1 MKGPTSNKQKL
12 LAGVSG
18 NLLEW
23 FDFAVYGF
31 FAVTIGKVFFPEDDP
46 VAQVIAAF
54 GVFAVG
60 FLMRPVGGLLLGH
73 IGDKH
78 GRHAAML
85 VSVMAMAIPTFL
97 IGLLPGYSTLGLA
110 APIILLLLR
119 MIQGLSVGGEYTTS
133 VVYMIEHAPPN
144 RQGLVGSLAISGA
157 VCGILLGSG
166 TGALLTHILTEQ
178 QLQEWGWRVPFLLG
192 LLLGLAGLYLRRE
205 PVADDDQKKQAI
217 QNPLFEVMRHHR
229 GAMGQIAGFALVNAV
244 VFYLAFVYIVSWLE
258 TVDGIP
264 AETALEINTISLLAL
279 LPMMFLGGWLSDR
292 FSAKPLMMACAASL
306 AICAWPLFWLMHQPD
321 LAFIYVGQ
329 LGFSVLTGLY
339 LGAQPAFM
347 VKVIPPEVRCTAA
360 GLGYNITLGVA
371 GGLSPMAAAWLVHR
385 TADDLSPAYM
395 IAAASLL
402 TLAALAT
409 VRQPQSR
416 RSQHA

>member
-31 FAVTIGKVFFPEDDP
+31 FAVTIGKVFFPDDDP

-78 GRHAAML
+78 GHHVAML
-85 VSVMAMAIPTFL
+85 VSVLAMAIPTFL
-97 IGLLPGYSTLGLA
+97 IGLLPGYETLGLA
-110 APIILLLLR
+110 APIILLVLR

-133 VVYMIEHAPPN
+133 VVYMIEHAAPN
-144 RQGLVGSLAISGA
+144 RQGFVGSLASSGA
-157 VCGILLGSG
+157 VCGILMGSG
-166 TGALLTHILTEQ
+166 TGALLTHVLTEQ
-178 QLQEWGWRVPFLLG
+178 QLQDWGWRVPFLLG

-205 PVADDDQKKQAI
+205 PVADGDEKKHAI
-217 QNPLFEVMRHHR
+217 QNPLFQVIRHHR
-229 GAMGQIAGFALVNAV
+229 RAMGQIAGFAMVNAV

-292 FSAKPLMMACAASL
+292 FGAKPLMMACAALL
-306 AICAWPLFWLMHQPD
+306 AMCAWPLFWLMHQPE
-321 LAFIYVGQ
+321 LALIYTGQ

-347 VKVIPPEVRCTAA
+347 VKVIPPEVRCTGA

-395 IAAASLL
+395 IVAASLL
-402 TLAALAT
+402 TLAALWT
-409 VRQPQSR
+409 VRQTKTK
-416 RSQHA
+416 HA